1 VFPPARGPS
10 GNTGICDNE
19 GVSAEKAQVRVRLLG
34 PFAVTSDGREAG
46 PWPRPTARRLCQ
58 LVLVSPGRRI
68 SRDLACDEL
77 FPGQDPRSAARSVSK
92 ALSMARAALAALG
105 PAADGLLAA
114 DLTHIWATPDAEVD
128 AEETERALRA
138 ALAMEPG
145 QGRDTRLVAALS
157 GQGELLADEPY
168 ADWALAPRER
178 LEALRQEARLALARD
193 RSRGAGQARPE
204 AVLAAWAACFERD
217 PAAEEAAGALVQAY
231 FAAGHRD
238 LAVRVYERCR
248 AALGE
253 LGVGISPWLE
263 EVYATAAFEA
273 VPSRS
278 MSSQSR
284 VSGPAAAP
292 REELR
297 TVSVLSAEVVP
308 AGDLD
313 PERLRDAVGRGLSA
327 VIAAAEAF
335 GGTVTSVSGHGV
347 QAVFG
352 APEAHE
358 DDPERAARAAF
369 RALSSQALSSQALSS
384 QAPSNQALASEGT
397 AGATLRIGLETGPA
411 VLGPIGGGGR
421 VEYGAVGEVVRLA
434 AALQALAR
442 PGSVLV
448 GPVTRAAVA
457 SLFTWG
463 EPVLA
468 GSAPSS
474 TAPSGPSLTATYLGE
489 PRPGATGPRPASPR
503 RRGPLVG
510 RQAELAALGN
520 ALREA
525 VCGRGLVVLVTGE
538 PGLGKTRLVQEA
550 RRRAPA
556 GTVWLEG
563 RCASYAS
570 STPYSLFQ
578 QLLANWA
585 KVTPDQAE
593 RVVRP
598 ALERV
603 LATVDGRD
611 VLPFLARMMG
621 LPAGAALGRVSPGEL
636 QRGTFAA
643 WRRVVSRLVA
653 AAPVVLVLEDLHW
666 ADPTSLRLT
675 LDLAGLAAGRRL
687 LILATSRTPLE
698 GPVFRVDLKP
708 LPEAAEEEL
717 ARSLIGALPDGAAGP
732 SREVLDAVLASAD
745 GNPLFLE
752 ERLAMLLET
761 RALVRDQDG
770 WRLNQTAGPQLPQAL
785 ERLVRA
791 RVDRLSPAARDAVR
805 PASVLGTEFPLSL
818 LDAVCAPCLEAG
830 LAELC
835 ERDLLREVTREPE
848 PIYRFR
854 HALIQEAVYNSL
866 LGAERR
872 LLHGRAAWALEAAAG
887 KRTEEV
893 AAVLGRHFAAA
904 GEKDRALRYYKQAG
918 DHATDAFAND
928 EAIASFEA
936 ALAIVREPP
945 VVGQSVVGQSVA
957 GQSVAG
963 QHPVG
968 SPEADNAAADL
979 LAKLANVLWRT
990 GRRGAARNAFTEA
1003 LRLASEDGLL
1013 RRAHLLIRLG
1023 RLEEADGRHEE
1034 AWAAWDAAETLLGE
1048 NPGERDTTIARLW
1061 LELMVDGRACQYTHQ
1076 GQPERAL
1083 AVLAAVR
1090 PVLEIVGL
1098 PATRYSFYLH
1108 LVMARVLQNGC
1119 QADEND
1125 LADLRRGLAAA
1136 MHSEEEKDAGYA
1148 TFFVGQFQW
1157 LLGDLAQAGEYLERA
1172 LAMAERIGESTLLG
1186 RSLLGLALTALRRHD
1201 PEGVRALLPRILAAA
1216 ATMGNAHYL
1225 AGVRACQAWLAWQD
1239 GRRDDVL
1246 SLAGEFGALRT
1257 ATQDPWVYY
1266 GLVHLWPLVAAHLDA
1281 GDVAAAIAVAR
1292 DLPRHAPPL
1301 PAPLQQTLTAA
1312 ATAWDE
1318 KAPALARAHLTTA
1331 LTQARTLN
1339 YL

>member
-1 VFPPARGPS
+1 LR
-10 GNTGICDNE
+10 DNE

-92 ALSMARAALAALG
+92 ALSMARAALAVLG
-105 PAADGLLAA
+105 PAADSLLAA
-114 DLTHIWATPDAEVD
+114 DLTHIWAAPDAEVD

-157 GQGELLADEPY
+157 SQDELLADEPY

-178 LEALRQEARLALARD
+178 LESLRQEARLALARD

-204 AVLAAWAACFERD
+204 AVLAAWAACFEHD
-217 PAAEEAAGALVQAY
+217 PASEEAAGALVQAY

-238 LAVRVYERCR
+238 LAVRAYERCR

-278 MSSQSR
+278 MSSQSG
-284 VSGPAAAP
+284 VAGPAAAP

-369 RALSSQALSSQALSS
+369 RALSNQALSNQALS
-384 QAPSNQALASEGT
+384 NQVLASEGT

-463 EPVLA
+463 EPVAVGPVLA
-468 GSAPSS
+468 S
-474 TAPSGPSLTATYLGE
+474 TGPSGAALTATYLGE

-510 RQAELAALGN
+510 RQTELAALGT

-525 VCGRGLVVLVTGE
+525 VGGRGSVVLVTGE
-538 PGLGKTRLVQEA
+538 PGLGKTRLVHEA
-550 RRRAPA
+550 RRRAPT

-621 LPAGAALGRVSPGEL
+621 LPAGAALGRMSPGEV

-717 ARSLIGALPDGAAGP
+717 ARSLIGGDT

-752 ERLAMLLET
+752 ERLATLLET
-761 RALVRDQDG
+761 QALVRDQDG
-770 WRLNQTAGPQLPQAL
+770 WRLNQAAGPQLPQAL
-785 ERLVRA
+785 ERLIRA

-818 LDAVCAPCLEAG
+818 LDAVCAPCSEAG

-835 ERDLLREVTREPE
+835 DRDLLREVTREPE

-854 HALIQEAVYNSL
+854 HALIQEAVYTSL

-887 KRTEEV
+887 ERTEEF

-936 ALAIVREPP
+936 ALAIVREPY
-945 VVGQSVVGQSVA
+945 GA
-957 GQSVAG
+957 TL
-963 QHPVG
+963 
-968 SPEADNAAADL
+968 PEADNAAADL

-1034 AWAAWDAAETLLGE
+1034 AWAAWDAAEALLGE
-1048 NPGERDTTIARLW
+1048 NPGERDTAIARLW
-1061 LELMVDGRACQYTHQ
+1061 LELMVDGRACQYTYQ
-1076 GQPERAL
+1076 KQPERAL
-1083 AVLAAVR
+1083 ATLAAVR
-1090 PVLEIVGL
+1090 PVLEVVGL
-1098 PATRYSFYLH
+1098 PATRWSFYLH
-1108 LVMARVLQNGC
+1108 LVMARVMRNGY
-1119 QADEND
+1119 QASAED

-1136 MHSEEEKDAGYA
+1136 LHSEEEKDAGYA
-1148 TFFVGQFQW
+1148 TCYVGQFLW
-1157 LLGDLAQAGEYLERA
+1157 LLGDLDQAAEYLERSR
-1172 LAMAERIGESTLLG
+1172 AMAERIGESTLLG
-1186 RSLLGLALTALRRHD
+1186 KSLLALLLTALRRHD
-1201 PEGVRALLPRILAAA
+1201 VAEVRALLPLVLTAAG
-1216 ATMGNAHYL
+1216 TMGSAEYL
-1225 AGVRACQAWLAWQD
+1225 AGARACQAWLAWQD

-1246 SLAGEFGALRT
+1246 SLAGEFGALMSPR
-1257 ATQDPWVYY
+1257 QDPWAYY
-1266 GLVHLWPLVAAHLDA
+1266 GLVHLWPLVAAYLDA
-1281 GDVAAAIAVAR
+1281 GDLAAAVTAAR

-1312 ATAWDE
+1312 ATAWDS
-1318 KAPALARAHLTTA
+1318 AQPSLAADHLTHA